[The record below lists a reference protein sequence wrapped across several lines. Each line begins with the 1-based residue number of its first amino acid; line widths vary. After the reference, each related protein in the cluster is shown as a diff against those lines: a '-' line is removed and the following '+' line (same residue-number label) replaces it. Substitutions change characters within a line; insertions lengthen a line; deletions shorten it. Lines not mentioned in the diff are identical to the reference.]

1 MLKLGVEA
9 VLLLQIGV
17 QPVEDGFVHVLH
29 AAAPA
34 ADQVVVVSFAHGVV
48 DESAAAQVALR
59 HEALCLEQ
67 LKCAVDGGD
76 VEVGVLVVS
85 LLEDF
90 LGADVVVAG
99 FYGLKHHHAL
109 RGHAK
114 AFSPQ
119 LAEDGFPVT

>member
-1 MLKLGVEA
+1 VLKLGAEA
-9 VLLLQIGV
+9 VPLLQVGV
-17 QPVEDGFVHVLH
+17 QPVEDGFVHILH
-29 AAAPA
+29 APAPA
-34 ADQVVVVSFAHGVV
+34 ADEVVVVSFAHGVV
-48 DESAAAQVALR
+48 DKPAAAQIALR

-76 VEVGVLVVS
+76 VEIGVLGVS

-99 FYGLKHHHAL
+99 FYSLQHHHAL

-119 LAEDGFPVT
+119 FAEDGFPVS